1 MGGASTWT
9 DAGSLIAEEQLGR
22 SGARLEQD
30 GHEVPVSYLEETEN
44 NSCLEIAIFKKI
56 MSKAMM
62 FPVVCSS

>member
-1 MGGASTWT
+1 MWDPGGVCWQIRHSQNGGASTRT

-44 NSCLEIAIFKKI
+44 NSCLEIAI
-56 MSKAMM
+56 
-62 FPVVCSS
+62 